1 MGMNT
6 WAKARGHD
14 LANTTGPLRK
24 EQTKWLQVDFGGSG
38 VSWGPTAKGLIALQG
53 GRFCGGGG
61 TLHQKPSDCRTAD
74 GWEGEGEGD
83 AGFTASFPGWPP
95 AATGL
100 QEG

>member
-1 MGMNT
+1 MGVNT

-24 EQTKWLQVDFGGSG
+24 EQTTWRQVDSGGSG
-38 VSWGPTAKGLIALQG
+38 VSWGPPAKGLIDLQG
-53 GRFCGGGG
+53 RRFSGGWDA
-61 TLHQKPSDCRTAD
+61 LHQKPSGYRTAD
-74 GWEGEGEGD
+74 GWKGEGEGD

-95 AATGL
+95 APTGL